1 MSIKKF
7 IVVAGIASLVAI
19 PALAQDPIADRKAA
33 MKAVGGA
40 AKTAGEM
47 LKGAKPYDAAAAL
60 DALTKMNEVAST
72 FATLFP
78 EGSETGGDT
87 TASPKIW
94 EDRAG
99 FEAAVAKFEMDTAA
113 AVAAAPADLD
123 AFKTAFGA
131 VGANC
136 GTCHKAYRVSKN

>member
-1 MSIKKF
+1 MTFRKL
-7 IVVAGIASLVAI
+7 AIAVGAVSLVATY
-19 PALAQDPIADRKAA
+19 AFAQDPIQTRQAA
-33 MKAVGGA
+33 MKSVGGA
-40 AKTAGEM
+40 AKQAGEM
-47 LKGAKPYDAAAAL
+47 LKGEKPYDAEVAL
-60 DALTKMNEVAST
+60 AALTKMNEVAT
-72 FATLFP
+72 VFADYFP

-94 EDRAG
+94 EDMAG
-99 FEAAVAKFEMDTAA
+99 FQAAVAKFEADTAA